1 MNREF
6 NLEIDEKE
14 DKVKLTTVA
23 DITDILI
30 ENKLER
36 VLNNGF
42 TKQKTMR
49 KIASI
54 PIDVFLALGEVG
66 YEILNDN
73 KKLKEFIMQHPE
85 FRTSEGKI

>member
-14 DKVKLTTVA
+14 DKVKLITVA
-23 DITDILI
+23 DITDVLI

-54 PIDVFLALGEVG
+54 PIDVFLALGEVR

-73 KKLKEFIMQHPE
+73 KKLREFIRQHPE
-85 FRTSEGKI
+85 FRTSEGRI

>member
-1 MNREF
+1 MNRAF
-6 NLEIDEKE
+6 NLEIDEKK
-14 DKVKLTTVA
+14 DKVKLTTVV
-23 DITDILI
+23 DITDILV
-30 ENKLER
+30 ENKFER

-54 PIDVFLALGEVG
+54 PIDVFLALGDIG

-73 KKLKEFIMQHPE
+73 NKLREFIRQHPE